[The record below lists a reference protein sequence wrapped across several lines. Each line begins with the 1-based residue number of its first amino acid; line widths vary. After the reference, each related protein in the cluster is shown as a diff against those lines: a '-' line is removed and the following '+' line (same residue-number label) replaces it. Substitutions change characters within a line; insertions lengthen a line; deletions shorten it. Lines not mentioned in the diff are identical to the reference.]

1 MSTVAAVQKANQP
14 RKRVRMRNVLIGL
27 VILLVVLIDLYPL
40 FFMYSASFKTNNEF
54 VTNPAYALNQGFH
67 WQNYVDSWTRGNMG
81 VFFTN
86 SLVNTAVSLVF
97 ITLFSLTISF
107 ALIKMEWKGR
117 KFFTQYFA
125 FGIMVP
131 IATTLIPLFVIYNS
145 AGLYN
150 TRLGL
155 IMVYIASAI
164 SFSVYLLS
172 GYMRALPD
180 EILEASVIDGCNIY
194 SMLWHIVTPLMKN
207 ALITVVVIQFFFKW
221 NDLLYSMTLISS
233 SSLKTMQTGL
243 LYFTDEFGSKNW
255 GAIFAS
261 VAISVTPMLMMY
273 LLLNK
278 MVIEGMTAGAIKG

>member
-1 MSTVAAVQKANQP
+1 MSTVAMRPKKTRA
-14 RKRVRMRNVLIGL
+14 RTRVRVRNA
-27 VILLVVLIDLYPL
+27 LVVLVIVLVVMIDLYPL
-40 FFMYSASFKTNNEF
+40 YFMYSASFKTNNEF
-54 VTNPAYALNQGFH
+54 VTNPAYAFNQSLH

-86 SLVNTAVSLVF
+86 SLFNTAVSLVF
-97 ITLFSLTISF
+97 ITLFALTISF

-131 IATTLIPLFVIYNS
+131 VATTLIPLFVIYNTG
-145 AGLYN
+145 GLYN

-155 IMVYIASAI
+155 ILVYIASAI

-194 SMLWHIVTPLMKN
+194 AMMWHIVMPLMKN

-243 LYFTDEFGSKNW
+243 LYFSDEFGSKNW

-261 VAISVTPMLMMY
+261 VSISVTPMLLMY

>member
-1 MSTVAAVQKANQP
+1 
-14 RKRVRMRNVLIGL
+14 
-27 VILLVVLIDLYPL
+27 
-40 FFMYSASFKTNNEF
+40 
-54 VTNPAYALNQGFH
+54 
-67 WQNYVDSWTRGNMG
+67 
-81 VFFTN
+81 
-86 SLVNTAVSLVF
+86 
-97 ITLFSLTISF
+97 
-107 ALIKMEWKGR
+107 
-117 KFFTQYFA
+117 
-125 FGIMVP
+125 MVP
-131 IATTLIPLFVIYNS
+131 VATTLIPLFVIYNTG
-145 AGLYN
+145 GLYN

-155 IMVYIASAI
+155 ILVYIASAI

-194 SMLWHIVTPLMKN
+194 AMMWHIVMPLMKN

-243 LYFTDEFGSKNW
+243 LYFSDEFGSKNW

-261 VAISVTPMLMMY
+261 VSISVTPMLLMY